1 MNERTR
7 CVASREFMD
16 KVSGERKSTECRTDQ
31 REASVHGK
39 RRDRN
44 LFPTVHHV
52 DPSRRFGA
60 SSRRR
65 RPIGQPCKNT
75 VGRVWVR
82 LPTVGRFRAS
92 GIAQD
97 HKLFVNFYAGSAS
110 GAPCV
115 SHVDMNVLDPHSTQE
130 RADQKPLP

>member
-44 LFPTVHHV
+44 LFPTVNHV

-60 SSRRR
+60 SSEWRRR
-65 RPIGQPCKNT
+65 IGQPCKNKNT

-82 LPTVGRFRAS
+82 LPTVGRFRAP
-92 GIAQD
+92 GIA
-97 HKLFVNFYAGSAS
+97 
-110 GAPCV
+110 
-115 SHVDMNVLDPHSTQE
+115 
-130 RADQKPLP
+130 